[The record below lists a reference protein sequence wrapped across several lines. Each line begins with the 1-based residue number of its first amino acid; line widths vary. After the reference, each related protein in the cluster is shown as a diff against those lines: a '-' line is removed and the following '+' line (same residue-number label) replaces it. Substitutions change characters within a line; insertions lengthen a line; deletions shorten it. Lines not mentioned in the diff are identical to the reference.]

1 MFKIS
6 GNNIYL
12 TRGDSAA
19 IELQVVNGETP
30 YDFSEDEVKF
40 SLKKRLSDKQP
51 LIQKTFGNYD
61 SETDK
66 ASITI
71 EPEDTAGLDFGDYL
85 YDIQLKH
92 TEEPEQEGDEPVVT
106 VDTIIVP
113 STFTIGAEVTD

>member
-19 IELQVVNGETP
+19 IELQVVNGENP

-92 TEEPEQEGDEPVVT
+92 TEEPEQEGDDPVVT

>member
-61 SETDK
+61 SETNK

>member
-6 GNNIYL
+6 GSVIYL
-12 TRGDSAA
+12 TRGDSAC
-19 IELQVVNGETP
+19 IELQVVNGENP

-61 SETDK
+61 SETNK

-92 TEEPEQEGDEPVVT
+92 TEEPEQEGDDPVVT

>member
-92 TEEPEQEGDEPVVT
+92 TEEPEQEGDDPVVT

>member
-19 IELQVVNGETP
+19 IELQVVNGENP

-61 SETDK
+61 SETNK

-92 TEEPEQEGDEPVVT
+92 TEEPEQEGDDPVVT

>member
-6 GNNIYL
+6 GSVIYL

-19 IELQVVNGETP
+19 IELQVVNGENP

-61 SETDK
+61 SETNK

-92 TEEPEQEGDEPVVT
+92 TEEPEQEGDDPVVT

>member
-19 IELQVVNGETP
+19 IELQVVNGDNP

-92 TEEPEQEGDEPVVT
+92 TEEPEQEGDDPVVT

>member
-61 SETDK
+61 SETNK

-92 TEEPEQEGDEPVVT
+92 TEEPEQEGDDPVVT